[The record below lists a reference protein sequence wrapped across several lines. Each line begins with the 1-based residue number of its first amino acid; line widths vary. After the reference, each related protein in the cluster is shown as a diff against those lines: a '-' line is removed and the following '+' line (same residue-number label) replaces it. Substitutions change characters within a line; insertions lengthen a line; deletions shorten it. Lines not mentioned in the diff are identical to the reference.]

1 MITTNSGLGVSWREI
16 PKLQMSSVWS
26 AAWKMFSQN
35 SRLFVSIVLVETA
48 LIMPSNWALFHFL
61 LDHGHPPRISTIVLS
76 ITWMIL
82 IGVLCQALLTL
93 CVFQKCHRQPATI
106 SANLQRVVSRAVP
119 LLFTA
124 LFVGVAVF
132 AGFVLLIIP
141 AFIVM
146 TVYSVAVAACAV
158 QETGPRESLSQ
169 SAGLTRFHR
178 WQIFGLGVEFG
189 IISVVLNQIVEM
201 VWVRALG
208 QSATSLS
215 LAVIDELVAVLPLAF
230 YSVAWAI
237 IYCQLRSIKDG
248 ELAPLAP

>member
-1 MITTNSGLGVSWREI
+1 MSTTNSGLGVSWHEI
-16 PKLQMSSVWS
+16 PQFRMSSVWS
-26 AAWKMFSQN
+26 AAWKMFSQDFP
-35 SRLFVSIVLVETA
+35 LFVSIVLVETA
-48 LIMPSNWALFHFL
+48 LIMPSNWTLLHFL
-61 LDHGHPPRISTIVLS
+61 LDHGRPPRISAILFS

-93 CVFQKCHRQPATI
+93 CVFQKFHRQPATI

-178 WQIFGLGVEFG
+178 WPIFGLGVEFG
-189 IISVVLNQIVEM
+189 IISVVLDQIVKLI
-201 VWVRALG
+201 WVRASG
-208 QSATSLS
+208 HSATGFSLPM
-215 LAVIDELVAVLPLAF
+215 VTELVSVIPLAF
-230 YSVAWAI
+230 FSVAWATV
-237 IYCQLRSIKDG
+237 YCQLRALKDG
-248 ELAPLAP
+248 KLSPLAS